1 MTKEITSYG
10 GSPYQIY
17 KSTNMFT
24 PTNPAKFKKG
34 QRVQERSK
42 SKARDFRTN
51 EKKRIE
57 GKTTYLGG
65 RKYTIVEEPY
75 LSKPNK
81 AGRRNWEYK
90 IIEDGKDSPIQ
101 KGQNM
106 LVALEE

>member
-1 MTKEITSYG
+1 MTKEIISYG

-17 KSTNMFT
+17 KSTDMFT

-42 SKARDFRTN
+42 SKARDFRTK

-65 RKYTIVEEPY
+65 RKYTIVEGPY

-90 IIEDGKDSPIQ
+90 IIEDGKNSPIP

-106 LVALEE
+106 IMELKE